1 MKFFSKKTADN
12 DILSLIEQ
20 RGAARFERSFKVFG
34 NILAFFELFLVFNI
48 LFTSSGGN
56 YKKYYLFLYAIMLV
70 TCTTLFLLF
79 RLSRNMSSEKRTQLI
94 KAAEIAFIIII
105 EIWALGITIVDAMSH
120 KVMDVL
126 VYISVLSL
134 LPSIVF
140 IHPSIGVSTQMFFDL
155 IIYHC
160 IFVLDPGRAKYLF
173 INFSTFALVAIII
186 YIVDYRIQFDL
197 YEREALLKK
206 TAENDSLTG
215 LKNRFSYSNYI
226 QSLKDHPENRDFAIL
241 LLDLNGL
248 KNVNDTL
255 GHSYGDELI
264 QGAAW
269 CIEKAFHKNG
279 LCFRTGGDEFVVLL
293 NKHLDDVDEMIWNFS
308 ELCQNWKGE
317 LVSSP
322 SISWGL
328 AEAKNDWLLSVDEL
342 IELADNRMY
351 AMKSDYYSQH
361 GIDRRKPAL
370 PKQS

>member
-1 MKFFSKKTADN
+1 MKIFSKKTAES
-12 DILSLIEQ
+12 DILSVIEQ
-20 RGAARFERSFKVFG
+20 RGASRFERCFKVCG
-34 NILAFFELFLVFNI
+34 SILTFFELFLIFNI
-48 LFTSSGGN
+48 IFTSSGGN
-56 YKKYYLFLYAIMLV
+56 FKKYYIILYSIILTV
-70 TCTTLFLLF
+70 CITLFLLF
-79 RLSRNMSSEKRTQLI
+79 RLSRNMSSKKRTQLI
-94 KAAEIAFIIII
+94 KAAEIAFIIVI

-120 KVMDVL
+120 RVMDVL

-140 IHPSIGVSTQMFFDL
+140 VQPVIGVSTQVVFDL

-160 IFVLDPGRAKYLF
+160 IFALDPARAKYLF

-186 YIVDYRIQFDL
+186 YVVDYRIQFDL

-206 TAENDSLTG
+206 AAENDSLTG

-248 KNVNDTL
+248 KTINDTQ

-269 CIEKAFHKNG
+269 CINKAFHKSG

-293 NKHLDDVDEMIWNFS
+293 NKHLDEIDIMLATFS
-308 ELCQNWKGE
+308 ELCKNWKGN
-317 LVSSP
+317 LVSAP
-322 SISWGL
+322 SVSWGL
-328 AEAKNDWLLSVDEL
+328 AEARKETELTVDEL
-342 IELADNRMY
+342 IELADSRMY
-351 AMKSDYYSQH
+351 TMKTDYYSQN
-361 GIDRRKPAL
+361 GIDRRKTR
-370 PKQS
+370 